1 MKRFIPTP
9 DKIIASALVAGAV
22 IERRWPIVCLAFVHV
37 FYRLLLSLAW
47 VIVDYLSEE

>member
-9 DKIIASALVAGAV
+9 DKIIASVLVTGAV
-22 IERRWPIVCLAFVHV
+22 VERRWPIVCLAFVHV
-37 FYRLLLSLAW
+37 FYRFSLSLAW

>member
-1 MKRFIPTP
+1 MKRFIPAP

-22 IERRWPIVCLAFVHV
+22 IERRWPIVCLAFVHI

>member
-1 MKRFIPTP
+1 MMHCMVTP
-9 DKIIASALVAGAV
+9 DKIIASVLVTGAV
-22 IERRWPIVCLAFVHV
+22 VERRWPIVCLAFVHV

>member
-1 MKRFIPTP
+1 MKRFIPKP

-37 FYRLLLSLAW
+37 FYRFLPSLAW

>member
-37 FYRLLLSLAW
+37 FYRFLQSLAW

>member
-1 MKRFIPTP
+1 MMRMPTP

-22 IERRWPIVCLAFVHV
+22 IERGWPIVCLAFAHV

>member
-1 MKRFIPTP
+1 MMRMPTP

-22 IERRWPIVCLAFVHV
+22 IERRWPIVCLAFAHV

-47 VIVDYLSEE
+47 IIVDYLSEE